1 MLQAKLIYADYDV
14 HLSASL
20 TTAIIFHQLF
30 EGLSLGIRIA
40 ALPPSKEKD
49 GLQPL
54 SDDQSRLAISS
65 GASTLEDSP
74 LNVRHK
80 VSSVMSL
87 LSDAVE
93 AVS

>member
-1 MLQAKLIYADYDV
+1 LIDTDYDV
-14 HLSASL
+14 HPSASL

-40 ALPPSKEKD
+40 ALPPSKKRD

-54 SDDQSRLAISS
+54 SEDQSRVAIGS
-65 GASTLEDSP
+65 GASNLEDPSP

-80 VSSVMSL
+80 VSSVMSP
-87 LSDAVE
+87 LSNDEE
-93 AVS
+93 AVSQNK